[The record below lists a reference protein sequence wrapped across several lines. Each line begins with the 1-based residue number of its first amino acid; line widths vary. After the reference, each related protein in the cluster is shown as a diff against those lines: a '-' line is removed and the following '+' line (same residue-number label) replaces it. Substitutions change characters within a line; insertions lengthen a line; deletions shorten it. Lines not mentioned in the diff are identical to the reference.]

1 MSVKIRLTRR
11 GSKKQ
16 PYYRIVVTDSRFPRD
31 GRYIEK
37 IGTYDPKREPSLID
51 LDKEKA
57 LDWIKKGAKPSNTVK
72 KIFDIVNLNQ

>member
-1 MSVKIRLTRR
+1 M
-11 GSKKQ
+11 
-16 PYYRIVVTDSRFPRD
+16 VTDTRSPRD

>member
-1 MSVKIRLTRR
+1 MSVSIRLTRR

-16 PYYRIVVTDSRFPRD
+16 PYYRIVVTDNRFPRD

-57 LDWIKKGAKPSNTVK
+57 LDWIKKGAKPSNTVR